1 MSEWLSLCLS
11 KPVARR
17 AAYSALIVGT
27 LLIAINH
34 GDALMH
40 GQMDTTRLLRMMLT
54 ILVPYGVSTV
64 SSVSSIMELRPLRA
78 RTDSAAKV
86 D

>member
-1 MSEWLSLCLS
+1 MSEWLRLCLS
-11 KPVARR
+11 KSVVPR

-34 GDALMH
+34 GDALAR
-40 GQMDTTRLLRMMLT
+40 GELDFTRLWKMGLT
-54 ILVPYGVSTV
+54 LLVPYGVSTV
-64 SSVSSIMELRPLRA
+64 SSVLAVMQPGPPGESPSKTPP
-78 RTDSAAKV
+78 V